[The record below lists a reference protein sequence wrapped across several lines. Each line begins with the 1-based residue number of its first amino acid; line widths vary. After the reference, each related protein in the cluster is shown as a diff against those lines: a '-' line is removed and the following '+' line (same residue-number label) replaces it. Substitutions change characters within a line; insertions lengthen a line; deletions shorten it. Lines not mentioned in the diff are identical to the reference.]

1 MTARPSL
8 ARAWALLAT
17 ALLAPLLIGSPAA
30 AADDPPALASFG
42 ISGAADG
49 APDQRSSLNV
59 TAAPG
64 SVLHDFVAILNQTD
78 AQIDLEVYAT
88 DALNTAD
95 GAVGLPDRATAP
107 HRRRLLGE
115 PGRDE
120 RAGARAVRRRDRVR
134 RRAGHREHP
143 RRRRAGLPPGRRGR
157 LADQQRDGQRRR
169 AGRHRQPRA
178 AGRHPPVRHR
188 LRRGPAGPEHHRRRR
203 DLPPGRGRGPGR
215 ARLGSARPA

>member
-107 HRRRLLGE
+107 TDAGSWVSLGATSVQVPGQSSAGIGYVVVPVTVSIPADAE
-115 PGRDE
+115 PGSHL
-120 RAGARAVRRRDRVR
+120 AGVVASLTSSGTATGGGRT
-134 RRAGHREHP
+134 
-143 RRRRAGLPPGRRGR
+143 PPSTSSS
-157 LADQQRDGQRRR
+157 
-169 AGRHRQPRA
+169 
-178 AGRHPPVRHR
+178 
-188 LRRGPAGPEHHRRRR
+188 
-203 DLPPGRGRGPGR
+203 
-215 ARLGSARPA
+215 GSASACTSPSPARSSRA